1 MTFDSG
7 VPVAGRG
14 SADTTS
20 EVSPASPKLQ
30 SQSDP
35 PKIKYNA
42 TTNPEPTAGLSP
54 ENKSLFRT
62 PIVRVSASINTV
74 PLERLYAVK
83 QNDDLGTKHA
93 PIYLYLFVNV

>member
-30 SQSDP
+30 SQLDP
-35 PKIKYNA
+35 PKRKYNA

-62 PIVRVSASINTV
+62 PTVRVSASINTY
-74 PLERLYAVK
+74 PLERS
-83 QNDDLGTKHA
+83 KHSQA
-93 PIYLYLFVNV
+93 KR

>member
-35 PKIKYNA
+35 PKQNA

-62 PIVRVSASINTV
+62 PVRVSASLKSI
-74 PLERLYAVK
+74 PLERLYTVK
-83 QNDDLGTKHA
+83 QNDDLGTEHA
-93 PIYLYLFVNV
+93 PTYLYLIVNV

>member
-14 SADTTS
+14 GADTTS

-35 PKIKYNA
+35 PKQNA

-62 PIVRVSASINTV
+62 PIVRVSASLKNNSTGASIHSQAK
-74 PLERLYAVK
+74 R
-83 QNDDLGTKHA
+83 
-93 PIYLYLFVNV
+93 